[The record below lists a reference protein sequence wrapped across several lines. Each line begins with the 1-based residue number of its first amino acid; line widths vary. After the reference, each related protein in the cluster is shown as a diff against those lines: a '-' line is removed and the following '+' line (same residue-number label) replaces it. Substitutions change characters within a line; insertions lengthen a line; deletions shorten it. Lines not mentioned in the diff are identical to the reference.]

1 MTYEVSD
8 HAAASIRA
16 AGSQGRPRS
25 PRSFVS
31 LAGLHARMQLLETVR
46 IPVAVIGNFFFPAMA
61 LLFFVVPNAEV
72 AQDPTLATVAVA
84 QLALFAVMSTSLF
97 SYGTGVAED
106 RALPFDAYQ
115 RTLPAAAAPRT
126 AGRIVNG
133 VIWTAAALVP
143 VVLIGAL
150 LTEASLSFWRF
161 ALGFLVVLAISV
173 PFTLMGL
180 AIGYSLPAK
189 AALAV
194 VQLTLFPLAFAG
206 GLFLP
211 PETFP
216 RWLDVISQ
224 GLPSRAGRD
233 LLAQILTGEGSAAL
247 ALPVLL
253 VWTLVFAALT
263 IWAYRRDEGRR
274 FR

>member
-1 MTYEVSD
+1 MSTAVRQD
-8 HAAASIRA
+8 T
-16 AGSQGRPRS
+16 RPFLR
-25 PRSFVS
+25 
-31 LAGLHARMQLLETVR
+31 LALLHARVQLLETIR
-46 IPVAVIGNFFFPAMA
+46 IPIAVIGNFFFPAIA
-61 LLFFVVPNAEV
+61 LLFFVVPNSEV
-72 AQDPTLATVAVA
+72 AGDPTLATIAVA
-84 QLALFAVMSTSLF
+84 QLALFAVMSTALF
-97 SYGTGVAED
+97 THGTGVAED

-126 AGRIVNG
+126 AGRVGNG
-133 VIWTAAALVP
+133 LVWTAAALVP

-150 LTEASLSFWRF
+150 FTEASLPWWRF
-161 ALGFLVVLAISV
+161 CLGFLVILALSV
-173 PFTLMGL
+173 PFTLLGL
-180 AIGYSLPAK
+180 AIGYSLPSK

-211 PETFP
+211 PQMFP
-216 RWLDVISQ
+216 GWLDALSQ

-233 LLAQILTGEGSAAL
+233 LLAQVLTGEPAGAA

-253 VWTLVFAALT
+253 GWTLLFAALT
-263 IWAYRRDEGRR
+263 VWAYRRDEGRR